1 MPLATTKELLL
12 NAQKGG
18 YAVCAFNMEN
28 MEMAQGI
35 LAAAKE
41 LAADSQHYDQE
52 MTNLLLTAFSTG
64 GIGPMTDMDAAVDAP
79 ETATV

>member
-1 MPLATTKELLL
+1 MICDRPYGQGKE
-12 NAQKGG
+12 
-18 YAVCAFNMEN
+18 M
-28 MEMAQGI
+28 